1 MLHHVRSYF
10 WWGGGSA
17 ALWPKRGKE
26 GEGKRKEKKGG
37 ERGKRRRKGRK
48 EREGKI
54 KSKRKKLPIIG
65 SGQQKQNTK

>member
-1 MLHHVRSYF
+1 MHL
-10 WWGGGSA
+10 GGGGA
-17 ALWPKRGKE
+17 WQHCGQNGGKE